1 MPLAKADAKSGWMPT
16 RPLGGWLAT
25 YGKIDENG
33 RVVPTVDRQGH
44 IFEAAR
50 TIGQIDF
57 SDYLGKGRWND
68 THLKP
73 KVWVGVPT
81 SLEHHDESSEL
92 AKAHRKV
99 GWWTEGHLYDRF
111 DPRSWTL
118 FGDYEPTVEDLA
130 KADHFWQIATMLRGL
145 PRPLGF
151 SAEGQML
158 LSPCKSRIIWAR
170 VDGNAVCEVPQNPDT
185 AASPLALAVPDG
197 TPLVPE
203 MAGRLPCDTCSCPA
217 GARCKLT
224 AASAAAAP
232 LAKAQ
237 TIGRGTFASA
247 GDPYDPTTLVE
258 VRHREAA
265 GTTDDDLIALVMRR
279 FGVTQR
285 TARRWVQTW
294 RASLQRRQRAA
305 QERT

>member
-1 MPLAKADAKSGWMPT
+1 MPLAKAQTEQGWTPT

-25 YGKIDENG
+25 FGKLDENG
-33 RVVPTVDRQGH
+33 GIIPTRDRQGH

-57 SDYLGKGRWND
+57 TDYLEKGRWND
-68 THLKP
+68 THHKP

-81 SLEHHDESSEL
+81 LLEHHDERSEL

-99 GWWTEGHLYDRF
+99 GWWTEGHLYDRH
-111 DPRSWTL
+111 DPRSWSL
-118 FGDYEPTVEDLA
+118 FGDYEPTTEDLA
-130 KADHFWQIATMLRGL
+130 KADHFWTLATMLKGL

-158 LSPCKSRIIWAR
+158 LSPCKTRIIWAK

-185 AASPLALAVPDG
+185 AAVPLELAVPDDM
-197 TPLVPE
+197 PLVSE
-203 MAGRLPCDTCSCPA
+203 MVHRLPCDNCRCPP

-224 AASAAAAP
+224 AP
-232 LAKAQ
+232 LAKAE

-258 VRHREAA
+258 VRAREAVN
-265 GTTDDDLIALVMRR
+265 TSDDELVKLIVRR
-279 FGVTQR
+279 FGVATT
-285 TARRWVQTW
+285 TARRWVRTW

-305 QERT
+305 QERA